1 MDRQPSRLR
10 YVDAGQLDS
19 RVLNLDGLDVRNT
32 RDEHIGD
39 VEGLLIDSVSGR
51 PRYLVVDS
59 GGWFRSRTFLLPVA
73 HARLDESRRAL
84 RADIDKDTINR
95 FPQMRSD
102 RYDALPDQEL
112 QQYDE
117 GVWRACGLTQSSRT
131 TGAPAYDS
139 SVTWWDSA
147 AWASTPV
154 PGAPPISAR
163 HPGVAGDAVFG
174 RSEDPVRARAER
186 ERVLAHEREE
196 TRAGGSY
203 TERDN
208 DRLVGADVS
217 GTGTYVSRGD
227 DRARDRDDDGRAP
240 AVGERAQP
248 GDVLGIESGGETT
261 TIGDTAKDE
270 DRRLERAEKDIRDVE
285 IESERSDRGRRD

>member
-1 MDRQPSRLR
+1 MDRHPSRLR

-19 RVLNLDGLDVRNT
+19 RVLSLDGLDVRNT

-51 PRYLVVDS
+51 PRYLVIDS

-95 FPQMRSD
+95 FPQMLSD
-102 RYDALPDQEL
+102 RYDALTDEEL

-117 GVWRACGLTQSSRT
+117 GVWRACGLTQSSGM
-131 TGAPAYDS
+131 TGAPGYDS

-154 PGAPPISAR
+154 PGAPPVSAR
-163 HPGVAGDAVFG
+163 HPAVAGDAVFG

-186 ERVLAHEREE
+186 ERMIAHEREE
-196 TRAGGSY
+196 T
-203 TERDN
+203 
-208 DRLVGADVS
+208 
-217 GTGTYVSRGD
+217 
-227 DRARDRDDDGRAP
+227 RAP

-248 GDVLGIESGGETT
+248 GDVLGIESGGERTS
-261 TIGDTAKDE
+261 IGDTAEDE
-270 DRRLERAEKDIRDVE
+270 DRRRERAEKEIRDVE
-285 IESERSDRGRRD
+285 IESERSDRRRRE

>member
-1 MDRQPSRLR
+1 MDSHPSRLR
-10 YVDAGQLDS
+10 YVGAGQLDS
-19 RVLNLDGLDVRNT
+19 RVLNLDGLDVRNA

-84 RADIDKDTINR
+84 RADIDKETINR

-102 RYDALPDQEL
+102 RYDGLTDEEL

-117 GVWRACGLTQSSRT
+117 GVWRARGLTQSSGSVT
-131 TGAPAYDS
+131 PGYDS

-154 PGAPPISAR
+154 PGVPPVSAR
-163 HPGVAGDAVFG
+163 HPGLAGDVVAG

-186 ERVLAHEREE
+186 ERVLAHERDDM
-196 TRAGGSY
+196 RAAD
-203 TERDN
+203 ER
-208 DRLVGADVS
+208 
-217 GTGTYVSRGD
+217 
-227 DRARDRDDDGRAP
+227 RAP

-261 TIGDTAKDE
+261 SIGDTAEDE
-270 DRRLERAEKDIRDVE
+270 DRRRERAEKGIRDME
-285 IESERSDRGRRD
+285 IESDRDRRRRD

>member
-1 MDRQPSRLR
+1 MTRQPSRLR

-19 RVLNLDGLDVRNT
+19 RVLNLGGLDVRNE

-102 RYDALPDQEL
+102 RYDAFADDEL
-112 QQYDE
+112 QRYDE
-117 GVWRACGLTQSSRT
+117 GVWRARGLTQSSSAVGTPGYDT
-131 TGAPAYDS
+131 TMI
-139 SVTWWDSA
+139 WWDSA

-154 PGAPPISAR
+154 PGTPSVSAR
-163 HPGVAGDAVFG
+163 HPGAVREEILA

-186 ERVLAHEREE
+186 ERMLAHER
-196 TRAGGSY
+196 S
-203 TERDN
+203 RD
-208 DRLVGADVS
+208 S
-217 GTGTYVSRGD
+217 E
-227 DRARDRDDDGRAP
+227 GRAP
-240 AVGERAQP
+240 AAGERAQP

-261 TIGDTAKDE
+261 AIGDTAEDE
-270 DRRLERAEKDIRDVE
+270 DRRRERAERDIRDVH
-285 IESERSDRGRRD
+285 IESREDRRRRE

>member
-1 MDRQPSRLR
+1 ASDAARQELRPPMVRTGPLASSRPTAGSRMNRTDSPARAPDRARALRYSSNLEGIRMDRHPSRLR
-10 YVDAGQLDS
+10 YVDAGQLES

-117 GVWRACGLTQSSRT
+117 GVWRA
-131 TGAPAYDS
+131 
-139 SVTWWDSA
+139 
-147 AWASTPV
+147 
-154 PGAPPISAR
+154 
-163 HPGVAGDAVFG
+163 
-174 RSEDPVRARAER
+174 
-186 ERVLAHEREE
+186 
-196 TRAGGSY
+196 
-203 TERDN
+203 
-208 DRLVGADVS
+208 
-217 GTGTYVSRGD
+217 
-227 DRARDRDDDGRAP
+227 
-240 AVGERAQP
+240 
-248 GDVLGIESGGETT
+248 
-261 TIGDTAKDE
+261 
-270 DRRLERAEKDIRDVE
+270 
-285 IESERSDRGRRD
+285 

>member
-1 MDRQPSRLR
+1 MDRHPSRLR

-19 RVLNLDGLDVRNT
+19 RVLSLDGLDVRNT

-39 VEGLLIDSVSGR
+39 VQGLLIDSVSGR
-51 PRYLVVDS
+51 PRYLVIDS

-102 RYDALPDQEL
+102 RYDALTDEEL

-117 GVWRACGLTQSSRT
+117 GVWRSCGLTQSSRT
-131 TGAPAYDS
+131 TGAPGYDA

-154 PGAPPISAR
+154 PGAPPVSAR
-163 HPGVAGDAVFG
+163 HPAVAGNAVFG

-186 ERVLAHEREE
+186 ERVIAHEREE
-196 TRAGGSY
+196 T
-203 TERDN
+203 
-208 DRLVGADVS
+208 
-217 GTGTYVSRGD
+217 
-227 DRARDRDDDGRAP
+227 RAP

-261 TIGDTAKDE
+261 SVGDTAEDE
-270 DRRLERAEKDIRDVE
+270 DRRRERAEKEIRDVE
-285 IESERSDRGRRD
+285 IESERSDRRRRD